1 MEWLT
6 EQVSLLTGVSASPEL
21 LRRLTYICYNHNENI
36 VAIDTVRVRSLV
48 IPRHPA
54 RAIAANW
61 GAESTHAGLPL
72 WHPLPSRDRRHAPAR
87 DGASSPLSVVFSC
100 PNPCALMLSP
110 SLFPRPQSL
119 REAHDIGESLQN
131 KVEALTEVERAFVH
145 LDFET
150 GHDPAS
156 EHKQWA
162 SMR

>member
-1 MEWLT
+1 MALSLPTQAFHFGTRFLVEIDVMLPP
-6 EQVSLLTGVSASPEL
+6 EMVRPQFMPSAMCPNLLLT
-21 LRRLTYICYNHNENI
+21 
-36 VAIDTVRVRSLV
+36 
-48 IPRHPA
+48 
-54 RAIAANW
+54 
-61 GAESTHAGLPL
+61 
-72 WHPLPSRDRRHAPAR
+72 
-87 DGASSPLSVVFSC
+87 
-100 PNPCALMLSP
+100 P
-110 SLFPRPQSL
+110 SLFPLPQSL